1 MKLEVDAR
9 EAYECYPNLVV
20 LVTSVGGEG
29 VANVMTCCWAVQ
41 FGWEPPLF
49 GLVMRPE
56 RYTYELIRETGEF
69 VVNVPTREL
78 EDAVMFCGGNSGRDV
93 DKWAGTV
100 LTPVPAQT
108 VSPPWVEE
116 CVMHM
121 ECQVV
126 DMRRYGERVLV
137 VGRVKTI
144 YKDAERYGRGNLV
157 PH

>member
-1 MKLEVDAR
+1 
-9 EAYECYPNLVV
+9 
-20 LVTSVGGEG
+20 
-29 VANVMTCCWAVQ
+29 
-41 FGWEPPLF
+41 
-49 GLVMRPE
+49 MRPE

-93 DKWAGTV
+93 DKGAGTG

-121 ECQVV
+121 ACQVV

-144 YKDAERYGRGNLV
+144 YKDAELYDPGNLILL
-157 PH
+157 